1 MRNTNENL
9 FGEQL
14 CLGGQPV
21 VGFADDVG
29 PVDLFSYRRMWEPF
43 VAAHLN
49 LWRMLNENMED
60 MVGSQQCPPGIFAP
74 DQIANMDTILRAH
87 CAALDMTRI
96 RISDTDP
103 NGILTQWN
111 LWQGSSSSQILAAA
125 DVMLKQQQDV
135 VMNVA
140 GPYKDQLLTIA
151 KQLGIAIKLPPTPA
165 ISTQQNVIAQLEGAY
180 TTVKGILQVGGYAA
194 GSTLMWAGDQ
204 TKAVTEG
211 LTDTVKGAGE
221 AAKSSW
227 TWIALGIGVAIVGAG
242 VIIYY
247 VPRSTQ
253 KKAAA

>member
-14 CLGGQPV
+14 CLGGRPV
-21 VGFADDVG
+21 VGFGDDVG

-43 VAAHLN
+43 IAAHLN

-60 MVGSQQCPPGIFAP
+60 MVGSQQQCPSGIFTP
-74 DQIANMDTILRAH
+74 DKIANLDTILRAH
-87 CAALDMTRI
+87 CAALDLTRI

-111 LWQGSSSSQILAAA
+111 LWQGSSSSQILNAA
-125 DVMLKQQQDV
+125 DVMLKQQQGV

-140 GPYKDQLLTIA
+140 GQYKDELLAIA
-151 KQLGIAIKLPPTPA
+151 KQLGIAIQLPPTPA
-165 ISTQQNVIAQLEGAY
+165 LSTQQSVIAQLEGAY
-180 TTVKGILQVGGYAA
+180 TSVKGILQIGGYAA

-227 TWIALGIGVAIVGAG
+227 TWIGIGVGIAIVGAG
-242 VIIYY
+242 VLIYY
-247 VPRSTQ
+247 VPRAPR
-253 KKAAA
+253 KAAA